1 MRTGTVLSEGSRGEF
16 GGDTEALVARWL
28 YASGNVERA

>member
-1 MRTGTVLSEGSRGEF
+1 MRTGTVLSEGSRKAF

-28 YASGNVERA
+28 YASGSA